1 MNTVSDFFHSHRSV
15 LESIHT
21 SMKTLESDLFKF
33 ENTRTPGLFGEQI
46 TASFSKRII
55 TKVSRSISRVL
66 RFKLEKEQIEYL
78 LTDALLNLN
87 QCACAA
93 LRFHSK
99 LLFEKA
105 SALYKKVL
113 ELLPGT
119 APLQL
124 TLFGSE
130 EYKVLVDKPKRVRK
144 VKKEVLSTYTQL
156 ELF

>member
-1 MNTVSDFFHSHRSV
+1 MNTLSDFFHSHRSV
-15 LESIHT
+15 LESIHI
-21 SMKTLESDLFKF
+21 SIKALESDLFKF
-33 ENTRTPGLFGEQI
+33 EHTRTPGFFSEQI

-66 RFKLEKEQIEYL
+66 RFKLEKEQIESL
-78 LTDALLNLN
+78 LTDAILNLN
-87 QCACAA
+87 RCACAA
-93 LRFHSK
+93 IRFHSK

-105 SALYKKVL
+105 SRLYEEVL

-130 EYKVLVDKPKRVRK
+130 EYKVLVEKPRRVRK
-144 VKKEVLSTYTQL
+144 VKEEVPSTYIQL